1 MRLASVRIAERD
13 VYAGEFFVLQ
23 QDPDHFGQAEIRS
36 KCQFAHAIAVLVRVA
51 ILPEFF
57 LQVFALAFHFL
68 QPPAFDRQR
77 HRRCL
82 QIAVLSVE
90 VVARRRIAHE
100 SSIHGRWRR
109 KNFSCRQV

>member
-1 MRLASVRIAERD
+1 MRLAAVWIAERD

-23 QDPDHFGQAEIRS
+23 QNSDHFGQAEVRS

-51 ILPEFF
+51 ILPELF
-57 LQVFALAFHFL
+57 LQVLAFTFHFL
-68 QPPAFDRQR
+68 QPSALDRQR
-77 HRRCL
+77 HRRFL

-100 SSIHGRWRR
+100 SSIHGRWRC